1 MIEYLSLRKIS
12 ELYEPELSKAV
23 EDVVRSGIYLY
34 GEQTAAF
41 EREWAD
47 YCGARHCVGVASGL
61 DALTLILMAYKRL
74 LGWHDGD
81 EVIVS
86 AHTFVA
92 SFLAVCR
99 AGLRPVACDVDER
112 DFLIDA
118 SLCESLITPRT
129 RAIMPVHIYGA
140 LCNMSS
146 IRDIARRHGLKVVE
160 DAAQAHGA
168 EDAGGAKAG
177 SLGDAAAFSFYPAKN
192 IGALGD
198 AGAVVTSDA
207 ALAEMVRVM
216 ANYGSASK
224 YHHVEIGLNS
234 RISELQA
241 AVLRVKLRHIGD
253 VISHRRTIARAYN
266 LGIRHAGISLPYGGR
281 TLSGGVYHV
290 YPLMSSSRDGL
301 RSYLL
306 SHGVGTNIHYPVA
319 PHNQK
324 AMREILAGTHAPV
337 AEKISCEELSL
348 PINSALT
355 MGETERIINL
365 INRYE

>member
-23 EDVVRSGIYLY
+23 EGVVRSGIYLY

-41 EREWAD
+41 QREWAD
-47 YCGARHCVGVASGL
+47 YCGAKYCVGVASGL

-74 LGWHDGD
+74 LGWQDGD

-99 AGLRPVACDVDER
+99 AGLRPVACDVSEG
-112 DFLIDA
+112 DFLIDTR
-118 SLCESLITPRT
+118 LCESLITART
-129 RAIMPVHIYGA
+129 RAIMPVQLYGA
-140 LCNMSS
+140 LCDMDS

-168 EDAGGAKAG
+168 EDAIGRKAG

-198 AGAVVTSDA
+198 AGAVVTSDSE
-207 ALAEMVRVM
+207 LAEMVKVM

-241 AVLRVKLRHIGD
+241 AVLRVKLRHID
-253 VISHRRTIARAYN
+253 EVIRRRRSIAMAYDA
-266 LGIRHAGISLPYGGR
+266 GIRHSDVSLPYGGR

-290 YPLMSSSRDGL
+290 YPLMCPSRDGL
-301 RSYLL
+301 REYLL
-306 SHGVGTNIHYPVA
+306 SNGVGTNIHYPVP
-319 PHNQK
+319 PHRQK
-324 AMREILAGTHAPV
+324 AMQEILSGTHAPV
-337 AEKISCEELSL
+337 AEKISREELSL

-355 MGETERIINL
+355 PEETERIINL